1 MKVIKIAGALP
12 IEQFYN
18 RLTPRT
24 SEIVK
29 TAGNVMVND
38 VSRKMINITLKN
50 IIKALEFEG
59 IKYSVE
65 TEFID
70 PLVLEERK
78 AKEAEIQREKFMET
92 QAKVIETME
101 RAVAKANEK
110 SPEKKVDS
118 TMIAKQKE
126 VLEKLRAKGVTPVI
140 NNEAILKLERN
151 SNKIVCEIQIE
162 IENILA
168 EQPGAFKQLNQI
180 FNEATTRFFND
191 VKIERKEKEPAP
203 EIAHAGV
210 EEDVIDPIF

>member
-70 PLVLEERK
+70 PLVLEEGK

-92 QAKVIETME
+92 QG
-101 RAVAKANEK
+101 
-110 SPEKKVDS
+110 
-118 TMIAKQKE
+118 
-126 VLEKLRAKGVTPVI
+126 KL
-140 NNEAILKLERN
+140 
-151 SNKIVCEIQIE
+151 S
-162 IENILA
+162 
-168 EQPGAFKQLNQI
+168 
-180 FNEATTRFFND
+180 
-191 VKIERKEKEPAP
+191 
-203 EIAHAGV
+203 
-210 EEDVIDPIF
+210 